1 MALFSLFPARLLATC
16 LTSVLLAVAVAAPVS
31 ASDDID
37 KSNATFAEAIQAVKN
52 RDFRH
57 AIKLFRLQAEQNQ
70 HDAQYNLA
78 LLLEA
83 GKGAPQ
89 NFSEALVWAWSA
101 KLGGI
106 EASSDLAEDLLDML
120 PEDAVDDVREKVKQ
134 RLEDRIDA
142 GNAPAVYQLAQYHL
156 EMVEEPD
163 FEMAYIWYSISTAIG
178 LPGSL
183 EARDDARGN
192 VDDEKI
198 AELQDKAGTIYE
210 SLTITTD

>member
-31 ASDDID
+31 ASDNID
-37 KSNATFAEAIQAVKN
+37 TSNATFAEAIQAVKD

-106 EASSDLAEDLLDML
+106 EASGDLAEDLLYML

-156 EMVEEPD
+156 EIVEEPD

-210 SLTITTD
+210 SLTITSD

>member
-1 MALFSLFPARLLATC
+1 MTLFSLFPAKLLATC

-37 KSNATFAEAIQAVKN
+37 TSNATFAEAIQAVKDRN
-52 RDFRH
+52 FRH

-78 LLLEA
+78 LLFEA

-106 EASSDLAEDLLDML
+106 EASDDLAEDLLDML

-142 GNAPAVYQLAQYHL
+142 GNAPAVYQLAQYHH
-156 EMVEEPD
+156 EIVEEPD

-198 AELQDKAGTIYE
+198 AELQNKAGTIYE
-210 SLTITTD
+210 SLTITSD

>member
-1 MALFSLFPARLLATC
+1 MTLFSLFPARLLATC

-106 EASSDLAEDLLDML
+106 EASGDLAEDLLDML

-156 EMVEEPD
+156 EIVEEPD

-210 SLTITTD
+210 SLTITSD

>member
-37 KSNATFAEAIQAVKN
+37 TSNATFAEAIQAVKD

-106 EASSDLAEDLLDML
+106 EASGDLAEDLLDML
-120 PEDAVDDVREKVKQ
+120 PEDAVDDVRRVQRRASTPRLSIESGEDATRERRDDVWRLERARGRAQSGRGQ
-134 RLEDRIDA
+134 RLCFR
-142 GNAPAVYQLAQYHL
+142 
-156 EMVEEPD
+156 
-163 FEMAYIWYSISTAIG
+163 MACACIIS
-178 LPGSL
+178 S
-183 EARDDARGN
+183 
-192 VDDEKI
+192 
-198 AELQDKAGTIYE
+198 
-210 SLTITTD
+210 

>member
-1 MALFSLFPARLLATC
+1 MTLFSLFPARLLATC

-31 ASDDID
+31 ASDNID
-37 KSNATFAEAIQAVKN
+37 TSNATFAEAIQAVKD

-106 EASSDLAEDLLDML
+106 EASGDLAEDLLDML

-142 GNAPAVYQLAQYHL
+142 GNAPAVYQLAHYHL

>member
-106 EASSDLAEDLLDML
+106 EASGDLAEDLLDML

-156 EMVEEPD
+156 EIVEEPD

-210 SLTITTD
+210 SLTITSD

>member
-1 MALFSLFPARLLATC
+1 MALFSLFPAKLLATC

-37 KSNATFAEAIQAVKN
+37 TSNATFAEAIQAVKDRN
-52 RDFRH
+52 FRH

-106 EASSDLAEDLLDML
+106 EASGDLAEDLLDML
-120 PEDAVDDVREKVKQ
+120 PEDAVDDVRKKVKQ

-156 EMVEEPD
+156 EIVEEPD

-210 SLTITTD
+210 SLTITSD

>member
-1 MALFSLFPARLLATC
+1 MILFSLFPARLLATC

-37 KSNATFAEAIQAVKN
+37 TSNATFAEAIQAVKD

-78 LLLEA
+78 LLLES

-106 EASSDLAEDLLDML
+106 EASDDLAEDLLDML
-120 PEDAVDDVREKVKQ
+120 PEDAVDDVRKKVKQ

-156 EMVEEPD
+156 EIVEEPD

-210 SLTITTD
+210 SLTITSD

>member
-1 MALFSLFPARLLATC
+1 MALFSLFPAKLLATC

-37 KSNATFAEAIQAVKN
+37 TSNATFAEAIQAVKDRN
-52 RDFRH
+52 FRH

-83 GKGAPQ
+83 GKGTPQ

-106 EASSDLAEDLLDML
+106 EASGDLAEDLLDML
-120 PEDAVDDVREKVKQ
+120 PEDAVDDVRKKVKQ

-156 EMVEEPD
+156 EIVEEAD

-210 SLTITTD
+210 SLNITSD

>member
-1 MALFSLFPARLLATC
+1 MTLFSLFPAKLLATC

-37 KSNATFAEAIQAVKN
+37 TSNATFAEAIQAVKDRN
-52 RDFRH
+52 FRH

-106 EASSDLAEDLLDML
+106 EASGDLAEDLLDML

-156 EMVEEPD
+156 EIVEEPD

-210 SLTITTD
+210 SLTITSD

>member
-1 MALFSLFPARLLATC
+1 MTVFSLFPAKLLATC

-37 KSNATFAEAIQAVKN
+37 TSNATFAEAIQAVKD
-52 RDFRH
+52 RHFRH
-57 AIKLFRLQAEQNQ
+57 AVKLFRLQAEQNQ

-83 GKGAPQ
+83 GKGTPQ

-106 EASSDLAEDLLDML
+106 EASGDLAEDLLDML
-120 PEDAVDDVREKVKQ
+120 PEDAVDDVRKKVKQ

-156 EMVEEPD
+156 EIVEEPD

-210 SLTITTD
+210 SLNITSD

>member
-1 MALFSLFPARLLATC
+1 MTLFSLFPARLLATC

-31 ASDDID
+31 ASDNID
-37 KSNATFAEAIQAVKN
+37 TSNATFAEAIQAVKD

-106 EASSDLAEDLLDML
+106 EASGDLAEDLLYML

-142 GNAPAVYQLAQYHL
+142 GNAPAVYQLAQYHH

-210 SLTITTD
+210 SLTITSD

>member
-37 KSNATFAEAIQAVKN
+37 TSNATFAEAIQAVKD

-101 KLGGI
+101 KLGGV
-106 EASSDLAEDLLDML
+106 EASGDLAEDLLDML
-120 PEDAVDDVREKVKQ
+120 PEDAVDDVRKKVKQ

-142 GNAPAVYQLAQYHL
+142 GNAPAVYQLAQYHH
-156 EMVEEPD
+156 EIVEEPD
-163 FEMAYIWYSISTAIG
+163 FEMAYIWYSISTAFG

-210 SLTITTD
+210 SLNVTSD

>member
-1 MALFSLFPARLLATC
+1 MTLFSLFPAKLLATC

-37 KSNATFAEAIQAVKN
+37 TSNATFAEAIQAVKDRN
-52 RDFRH
+52 FRH

-83 GKGAPQ
+83 GKGTPQ

-106 EASSDLAEDLLDML
+106 EASGDLAEDLLDML
-120 PEDAVDDVREKVKQ
+120 PEDAVDDVRKKVKQ

-142 GNAPAVYQLAQYHL
+142 GNTPAVYQLAQYHL
-156 EMVEEPD
+156 EIVEEAD

-210 SLTITTD
+210 SLNITSD

>member
-1 MALFSLFPARLLATC
+1 MTLFSLFPARLLATC

-31 ASDDID
+31 ASDNID
-37 KSNATFAEAIQAVKN
+37 TSNATFAEAIQAVKD

-106 EASSDLAEDLLDML
+106 EASGDLAEDLLDML

-156 EMVEEPD
+156 EIVEEPN

-210 SLTITTD
+210 SLTITSD

>member
-1 MALFSLFPARLLATC
+1 MTLFSLFPARLLAAC

-37 KSNATFAEAIQAVKN
+37 TSNATFAEAIQAVKD

-106 EASSDLAEDLLDML
+106 EASGDLAEDLLDML
-120 PEDAVDDVREKVKQ
+120 PEDAVDDVRKKVKQ

-142 GNAPAVYQLAQYHL
+142 GNAPAVYQLAQYHH
-156 EMVEEPD
+156 EIVEEPD

-198 AELQDKAGTIYE
+198 AELQNKAGTIYE
-210 SLTITTD
+210 SLTITSD

>member
-37 KSNATFAEAIQAVKN
+37 TSNATFAEAIQAVKD

-101 KLGGI
+101 KLGGV
-106 EASSDLAEDLLDML
+106 EASGDLAEDLLDML

-142 GNAPAVYQLAQYHL
+142 GNAPAVYQLAQYHH
-156 EMVEEPD
+156 EIVEEPD
-163 FEMAYIWYSISTAIG
+163 FEMAYIWYSISTAFG

-210 SLTITTD
+210 SLNVTSD

>member
-1 MALFSLFPARLLATC
+1 MTLFSLFPARLLAAC

-37 KSNATFAEAIQAVKN
+37 TSNATFAEAIQAVKD

-70 HDAQYNLA
+70 HEAQYNLA

-106 EASSDLAEDLLDML
+106 EASGDLAEDLLDML
-120 PEDAVDDVREKVKQ
+120 PEDAVDDVREKVNQ

-142 GNAPAVYQLAQYHL
+142 GNAPAVYQLAQYHI
-156 EMVEEPD
+156 EIVEEPD

-198 AELQDKAGTIYE
+198 AELQNKAGTIYE
-210 SLTITTD
+210 SLTITSD

>member
-1 MALFSLFPARLLATC
+1 MTLFSLFPARLLATC

-37 KSNATFAEAIQAVKN
+37 TSNATFAEALQAVKDRN
-52 RDFRH
+52 FRH

-106 EASSDLAEDLLDML
+106 EASDDLAEDLLDML

-210 SLTITTD
+210 SLTITSD

>member
-1 MALFSLFPARLLATC
+1 MTLFSLFPARLLATC

-37 KSNATFAEAIQAVKN
+37 TSNATFAEAIQAVKD

-106 EASSDLAEDLLDML
+106 EASDDLAEDLLDML

-156 EMVEEPD
+156 EIVEEPN

-210 SLTITTD
+210 SLTITSD